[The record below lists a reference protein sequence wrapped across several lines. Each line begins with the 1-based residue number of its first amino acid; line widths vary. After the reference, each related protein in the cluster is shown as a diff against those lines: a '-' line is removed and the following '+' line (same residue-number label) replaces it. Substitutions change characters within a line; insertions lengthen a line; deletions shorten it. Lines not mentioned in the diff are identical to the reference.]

1 MVSILNYLDKMFRD
15 QLGLLLLDRL
25 NPAQDT

>member
-1 MVSILNYLDKMFRD
+1 MVSILNYLDKIFQD
-15 QLGLLLLDRL
+15 QLGLFLLDRL